1 MKGGHVNEGR
11 SAKRSR
17 VLGYGLAAVFAAVGL
32 AFLVAP
38 GGVTVFFNTLSLPL
52 GMDAAPVAGRS
63 FYLVLTAAY
72 MSVVTLLAWNMAR
85 QPKNRAY
92 PVLLA
97 QAKLASSLISFGF
110 FAFHGP
116 FLIYLVNGFVDGAIG
131 AAVYQIAG
139 RKRG

>member
-1 MKGGHVNEGR
+1 VNEGR

>member
-1 MKGGHVNEGR
+1 MNEGR

-38 GGVTVFFNTLSLPL
+38 GGVTVFFNSLSRPL
-52 GMDAAPVAGRS
+52 GMEAAPIAGRS

-72 MSVVTLLAWNMAR
+72 MSLVTLLAWNMAR

>member
-1 MKGGHVNEGR
+1 MNEGR

-38 GGVTVFFNTLSLPL
+38 GGVPVFFNSLSRPL
-52 GMDAAPVAGRS
+52 GMEAAPIAGRS